1 MNIKSLLFILLCSY
15 SFSQENILN
24 LNKAEESKFV
34 LDGIL
39 SEQELE
45 NSVELEILYEHD
57 PGYNIAPSYK
67 TTGYMVYT
75 DTFLYVGFKAYR
87 DEVIASIHP
96 RDSQSLFDDDFANIH
111 LDTFGDARNNI
122 GLTSNLY
129 GSQGD
134 GIRVEA
140 TSYSGQNSGWTQD
153 ANFDFKSLGLSLIHI

>member
-45 NSVELEILYEHD
+45 NSVELEILYEHE
-57 PGYNIAPSYK
+57 PGYNITPEYK
-67 TTGYMVYT
+67 TTGYLIYT

-96 RDSQSLFDDDFANIH
+96 RDNRSLFNFFICAEKST
-111 LDTFGDARNNI
+111 LF
-122 GLTSNLY
+122 
-129 GSQGD
+129 
-134 GIRVEA
+134 VFKKA
-140 TSYSGQNSGWTQD
+140 TVPEGVTLEIKG
-153 ANFDFKSLGLSLIHI
+153 F

>member
-67 TTGYMVYT
+67 TMGYMVYT

-111 LDTFGDARNNI
+111 YAMGVSGTNSSNGNAFVSMSGVTPTVTTYRLGGYLSNDTNMDIDQVKSICSGDLA
-122 GLTSNLY
+122 
-129 GSQGD
+129 
-134 GIRVEA
+134 
-140 TSYSGQNSGWTQD
+140 
-153 ANFDFKSLGLSLIHI
+153 